1 MLISVDE
8 LVVLSHHILHF
19 VCERLHFVIMNYN
32 EHVGEKIRTMRLN
45 EHVFLR
51 IWHVD
56 IVSVVSGL

>member
-19 VCERLHFVIMNYN
+19 VRESLHFVIMNYDK
-32 EHVGEKIRTMRLN
+32 HIGEKIRTMRLN

-51 IWHVD
+51 IRHVD

>member
-8 LVVLSHHILHF
+8 LVVFSHHILHF

-51 IWHVD
+51 I
-56 IVSVVSGL
+56 